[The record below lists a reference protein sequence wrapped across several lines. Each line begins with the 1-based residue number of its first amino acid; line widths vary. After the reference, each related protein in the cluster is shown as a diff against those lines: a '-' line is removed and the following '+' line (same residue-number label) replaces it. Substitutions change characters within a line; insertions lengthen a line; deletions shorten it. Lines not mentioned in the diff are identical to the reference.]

1 LNCFCELIT
10 PVAECPSSRTSSL
23 QDKKLA
29 TGQENNLKF
38 HYGMNIKIID
48 KKIAESELREI
59 AKDFYVEMVKGVV
72 DVEREIIAIGGE
84 YHMDANVVLIENGS
98 KQQNIWGFNWYFDKS
113 GNERIEYVSLI
124 NIRPTQGNRTME
136 VQDIFLRDKMKTII
150 LKYLS

>member
-1 LNCFCELIT
+1 
-10 PVAECPSSRTSSL
+10 
-23 QDKKLA
+23 
-29 TGQENNLKF
+29 
-38 HYGMNIKIID
+38 MNIKIID